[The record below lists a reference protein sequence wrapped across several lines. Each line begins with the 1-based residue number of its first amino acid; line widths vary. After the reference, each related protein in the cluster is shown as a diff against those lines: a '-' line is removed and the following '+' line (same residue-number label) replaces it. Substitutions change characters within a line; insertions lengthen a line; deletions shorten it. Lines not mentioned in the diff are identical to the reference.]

1 MNKDLITGKSVVDTE
16 IKSLTLL
23 KKKMSETFD
32 KAIKLLYQ
40 TNGKIVVSGM
50 GKSGHIASKISSTL
64 SSIGSPSFYLH
75 PSEAN
80 HGDLGM
86 ITKGD
91 TVILISNSGETNE
104 LSTIILHCKKLKVPI
119 VSITSEL
126 SSTLA
131 KKSEVVLLIPNGVEA
146 CPLELAPTS
155 STTCTLVLGDA
166 IAVTLLKKR
175 NFTSKDFLELHPGGK
190 LGKMLQKVCDVMKKK
205 EEIPLVSQNQK
216 MSEAILEM
224 TSKGQG
230 CVGVT
235 SKKGTLKGI
244 ITDGDLRRN
253 MSKDLLSKKVTE
265 IMTVKPK
272 TLKPETSVTEAIKL
286 MNSQSITNYFIT
298 KNKYPVGIIHL
309 HDII

>member
-1 MNKDLITGKSVVDTE
+1 MIKDLITGKSVIDAE
-16 IKSLTLL
+16 IKSLMLM
-23 KKKMSETFD
+23 KKKMSGSFD
-32 KAIKLLYQ
+32 KAINLLYQ
-40 TNGKIVVSGM
+40 TKGKIVVSGI

-91 TVILISNSGETNE
+91 TVILISNSGETQE

-119 VSITSEL
+119 VSITSKL
-126 SSTLA
+126 KSTLA
-131 KKSEVVLLIPNGVEA
+131 RKSEVVLLIPSGVEA

-166 IAVTLLKKR
+166 IAVTLLKRR

-190 LGKMLQKVCDVMKKK
+190 LGKMLQKVCDIMKIK
-205 EEIPLVSQNQK
+205 EEIPLVHQDQK
-216 MSEAILEM
+216 MSEAILVM

-235 SKKGTLKGI
+235 SKKGILKGI

-253 MSKDLLSKKVTE
+253 MSNDLLSKMVTD

-272 TLKPETSVTEAIKL
+272 TLKPETLVTEAIKL

-309 HDII
+309 HDIL

>member
-1 MNKDLITGKSVVDTE
+1 MNKDLITGKSVIDTE
-16 IKSLTLL
+16 IKSLVLM
-23 KKKMSETFD
+23 KKKMSGSFD
-32 KAIKLLYQ
+32 RAIKLLYQ
-40 TNGKIVVSGM
+40 TKGKIVVSGI

-91 TVILISNSGETNE
+91 TVILISNSGETQE

-126 SSTLA
+126 DSTLA
-131 KKSEVVLLIPNGVEA
+131 RKSEVVLSIPSGVEA

-190 LGKMLQKVCDVMKKK
+190 LGKMLQKVSDVMKRK
-205 EEIPLVSQNQK
+205 EEIPLVNQDQN
-216 MSEAILEM
+216 MSEAILVM

-235 SKKGTLKGI
+235 SKKGILKGI

-253 MSKDLLSKKVTE
+253 MSKDLLSKRVTD

-272 TLKPETSVTEAIKL
+272 TLKPETSVTEAINL

-309 HDII
+309 HDIL